1 MFETLKIYLGEK
13 VDYKSLIKS
22 FSDLGYKRV
31 SSLRARDEFSLKGSN
46 LSVYPSSYELPLRI
60 EIEDDTISS
69 IRAFNP
75 YSGDILEEHSML
87 ILLPSSLSKLKDRE
101 SLYLESTPINNF
113 LDIRKGDYVVHV
125 NHGIGKFLGIKKLE
139 GEEFFLIK
147 YDAEDRL
154 YIPLKDADL
163 LQKYL
168 GFGGRAPKL
177 SKLGSRDW
185 KKVKNKVKRGL
196 ESFAKELLKIQA
208 ERTTVKGFAFSGD
221 TDWQRELKKSFPYSE
236 TPDQKRSIEEVKRD
250 MESEYAMDRLVCGD
264 VGYGKTEVALRAAFK
279 AVMDNKQVSILV
291 PTTILAQQHY
301 RLFLSRLEQFP
312 VRVEMFSRFRT
323 AKEQRDIIK
332 DLKEGKIDIIIGTHM
347 LISSEIEFKD
357 LGLLIIDEE
366 QRFGVVQKERFK
378 EYRKFI
384 DVLTLTAT
392 PIPRTLYMSLVGIK
406 DMSVINTPPEERMPV
421 KAYIS
426 EYDDELIKRAVKREL
441 KRKGQVFFVNNRIRG
456 IERLA
461 IKLKSL
467 LPGARVAVAHGQ
479 MNERELADIMV
490 RFLNHE
496 IDLLLATTIIQSGID
511 IPNVNTLVINRAD
524 MFGLA
529 DLYQLRGRVGR
540 YNRAAYA
547 YLLIPK
553 GKPISADASRRLGA
567 IVKETALGAGFK
579 IAIEDLEIR
588 GAGNI
593 LGSEQHGFI
602 QSIGFDLYCR
612 LLKQTIYKLTEGRI
626 KERMFSKI
634 DN

>member
-1 MFETLKIYLGEK
+1 MFETFKIYLGEK

>member
-185 KKVKNKVKRGL
+185 KKVKNKAKRGL